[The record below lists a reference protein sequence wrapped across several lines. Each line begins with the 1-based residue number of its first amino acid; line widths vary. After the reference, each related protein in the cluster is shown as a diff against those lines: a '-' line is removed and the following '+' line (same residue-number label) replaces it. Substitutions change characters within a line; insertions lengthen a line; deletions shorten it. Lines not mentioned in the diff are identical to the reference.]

1 MNLWGCALF
10 SSDRESLRESWR
22 IPKRFPRIGL
32 EISEEISPGF
42 QNESKVFW
50 PLSETKN
57 LGRISTGIPIQ
68 IRNDGGKLALIQMI
82 SFIRAK
88 CLKVRSSRKKTMFMG
103 LTVINNLIVQQRY
116 GTYLYK
122 WDEGEKCNQQAGP
135 CRLWHFQQ
143 VSIPHRITFRAV
155 SGQSWSD
162 SKSVCPALIKF
173 LFAIGLVRI
182 PPNLL
187 EG

>member
-10 SSDRESLRESWR
+10 SSDRESLKESWR
-22 IPKRFPRIGL
+22 IPKRFPKIGL

-88 CLKVRSSRKKTMFMG
+88 CLKVRSSRKKNNVYG
-103 LTVINNLIVQQRY
+103 LNCY
-116 GTYLYK
+116 
-122 WDEGEKCNQQAGP
+122 
-135 CRLWHFQQ
+135 
-143 VSIPHRITFRAV
+143 
-155 SGQSWSD
+155 
-162 SKSVCPALIKF
+162 
-173 LFAIGLVRI
+173 
-182 PPNLL
+182 
-187 EG
+187 